1 MSRETMEEWGNR
13 SPLPVNEESH
23 RGHGLPQH
31 SLFFYARANSAKSG
45 VFVPH
50 FRNRKLTGELTVPSY
65 CFGCL
70 ENLNEVVISLVTTNN
85 QDFIPSSLHYFL
97 SIVTTYSNCF

>member
-1 MSRETMEEWGNR
+1 MEEWGNR